1 MVLAHAYPTFNLTE
15 STEGKKMEIYV
26 QFLNPSK

>member
-15 STEGKKMEIYV
+15 STEGKKNGDICSI
-26 QFLNPSK
+26 LKSI

>member
-15 STEGKKMEIYV
+15 STQGEKKWRDM
-26 QFLNPSK
+26 FSS